1 MGTAPTAGLRPGK
14 CPGPRTIGQRGP
26 QGERRRG
33 RPVSRLGNRPGR
45 RRLAARPARIA
56 LAGLAVVTLLSGCGL
71 VGGAKTVR
79 AFVPAN
85 MTVTSQAFSPSSP
98 IPARYTCHGAGLS
111 PSIHWTGAPPATKSL
126 AVIVDDSAA
135 PITPY
140 IYWIVFDIGPQTSGT
155 LIGHVPTGARVAD
168 NSKGTARYD
177 APCPVNSSHMYRF
190 TVYALNRTLSL
201 SNGANMKTAW
211 MAIAQA
217 TIARGRLTA
226 TANP

>member
-1 MGTAPTAGLRPGK
+1 MSRP
-14 CPGPRTIGQRGP
+14 
-26 QGERRRG
+26 
-33 RPVSRLGNRPGR
+33 GNRPGR
-45 RRLAARPARIA
+45 RLVRRPARIA
-56 LAGLAVVTLLSGCGL
+56 LAGLVLVTLLSGCGL
-71 VGGAKTVR
+71 VGRAKTVR

-85 MTVTSQAFSPSSP
+85 MTVTSQAFSPSIA

-140 IYWIVFDIGPQTSGT
+140 IYWIVFDIGSQTSGT

-177 APCPVNSSHMYRF
+177 PPCPLNSSHMYRF

-201 SNGANMKTAW
+201 PNGAAMKTAW

>member
-1 MGTAPTAGLRPGK
+1 MSRP
-14 CPGPRTIGQRGP
+14 
-26 QGERRRG
+26 
-33 RPVSRLGNRPGR
+33 GNRPGR
-45 RRLAARPARIA
+45 RLASRAARAAAAA
-56 LAGLAVVTLLSGCGL
+56 LALVTLVSGCGL
-71 VGGAKTVR
+71 VGRAKTVR

-85 MTVTSQAFSPSSP
+85 MTVTSQAFSPTEP
-98 IPARYTCHGAGLS
+98 IPRRYTCHGAGLS
-111 PSIHWTGAPPATKSL
+111 PSIHWTGAPPGTKSL

-155 LIGHVPTGARVAD
+155 LIGRPPTGARVAD

-177 APCPVNSSHMYRF
+177 PPCPVNTGHLYRF
-190 TVYALNRTLSL
+190 TVYALNKMLSL
-201 SNGANMKTAW
+201 PNGVAMKTAW

-226 TANP
+226 AAYP

>member
-1 MGTAPTAGLRPGK
+1 MSRPG
-14 CPGPRTIGQRGP
+14 
-26 QGERRRG
+26 
-33 RPVSRLGNRPGR
+33 SRPGR
-45 RRLAARPARIA
+45 RPASPPARAA
-56 LAGLAVVTLLSGCGL
+56 LAGQAQVSLLSGCGL
-71 VGGAKTVR
+71 VGGVKTVQ

-85 MTVTSQAFSPSSP
+85 MTVTSQAFSPTTP
-98 IPARYTCHGAGLS
+98 IPLRYTCHGAGVS

-126 AVIVDDSAA
+126 AVVVDDSAA

-140 IYWIVFDIGPQTSGT
+140 IYWIVFDIAPQTSGT

-177 APCPVNSSHMYRF
+177 PPCPANGSHTYRF
-190 TVYALNRTLSL
+190 TVYALNKTLSL
-201 SNGANMKTAW
+201 RNGAAMKTAW

-226 TANP
+226 TANS

>member
-1 MGTAPTAGLRPGK
+1 M
-14 CPGPRTIGQRGP
+14 
-26 QGERRRG
+26 
-33 RPVSRLGNRPGR
+33 SRLGNRPPGR
-45 RRLAARPARIA
+45 RAGRPVRVAA
-56 LAGLAVVTLLSGCGL
+56 AGLALVTLLGGCGL
-71 VGGAKTVR
+71 VGRAKTVR

-85 MTVTSQAFSPSSP
+85 MTVTSQAFSPSKT
-98 IPARYTCHGAGLS
+98 IPAQYTCHGAGLS

-177 APCPVNSSHMYRF
+177 PPCPVNNGHMYRF

-201 SNGANMKTAW
+201 PTGTSMKTAW

-226 TANP
+226 TADP

>member
-1 MGTAPTAGLRPGK
+1 
-14 CPGPRTIGQRGP
+14 
-26 QGERRRG
+26 
-33 RPVSRLGNRPGR
+33 
-45 RRLAARPARIA
+45 
-56 LAGLAVVTLLSGCGL
+56 
-71 VGGAKTVR
+71 
-79 AFVPAN
+79 VPAN

>member
-1 MGTAPTAGLRPGK
+1 MSRPG
-14 CPGPRTIGQRGP
+14 
-26 QGERRRG
+26 
-33 RPVSRLGNRPGR
+33 NRAGR
-45 RRLAARPARIA
+45 RRLASRPVRAA
-56 LAGLAVVTLLSGCGL
+56 LAGLVLVTGLSGCGL
-71 VGGAKTVR
+71 VGRAKTVR
-79 AFVPAN
+79 AFVPAS
-85 MTVTSQAFSPSSP
+85 MTVTSQAFSPAIP

-111 PSIHWTGAPPATKSL
+111 PSIHWTGAPTATKSL
-126 AVIVDDSAA
+126 ALIVDDSSA

-168 NSKGTARYD
+168 NSKGTAGYD
-177 APCPVNSSHMYRF
+177 PPCPVNSRHMYRF
-190 TVYALNRTLSL
+190 TVYALNRQLSL
-201 SNGANMKTAW
+201 PSGVAMKTAW

>member
-1 MGTAPTAGLRPGK
+1 MSRP
-14 CPGPRTIGQRGP
+14 
-26 QGERRRG
+26 
-33 RPVSRLGNRPGR
+33 GNRPGR
-45 RRLAARPARIA
+45 RLVGRPARVA
-56 LAGLAVVTLLSGCGL
+56 VAGLVLVTLLSGCGL
-71 VGGAKTVR
+71 VGRAKTVL

-85 MTVTSQAFSPSSP
+85 MTVTSQAFSPANP

-140 IYWIVFDIGPQTSGT
+140 IYWIVFDIGPETSGT

-177 APCPVNSSHMYRF
+177 PPCPVNSSHMYRF
-190 TVYALNRTLSL
+190 TVYALNRALSL
-201 SNGANMKTAW
+201 PNGASMKTAW

-226 TANP
+226 TATP